1 MIFYLNSV
9 LNTDNYNFTVTLGI
23 RIYTADNSNEY
34 DNDEFHEILIKS
46 VNLTFGYEKKI
57 NQLNRASWKQDGDLI
72 PANYEIENATLNFKY
87 MINASWSEYTSSPN
101 SEFRILIN
109 NNQMGETVN
118 LITANGTLRE
128 IKQGGFDVTPFISP
142 NKHVN
147 LTIQVYIGDE
157 FLLNSTIKISIDDV
171 SLQISYG
178 IYTPPDTTSYDLFL
192 NDVDRTTEK
201 STQVTFNENLNITL
215 IYKDSI
221 GDFIPGA
228 NVELTGS
235 GLTPNTL
242 SQGSFDNYYT
252 IINSTDL
259 GVGTSYLTL
268 TASKRYYTTQQF
280 QITVEVVSRD
290 TEIQL
295 FLDTNNKTIEKEW
308 TTEW

>member
-1 MIFYLNSV
+1 
-9 LNTDNYNFTVTLGI
+9 
-23 RIYTADNSNEY
+23 
-34 DNDEFHEILIKS
+34 
-46 VNLTFGYEKKI
+46 
-57 NQLNRASWKQDGDLI
+57 
-72 PANYEIENATLNFKY
+72 
-87 MINASWSEYTSSPN
+87 
-101 SEFRILIN
+101 
-109 NNQMGETVN
+109 
-118 LITANGTLRE
+118 
-128 IKQGGFDVTPFISP
+128 
-142 NKHVN
+142 
-147 LTIQVYIGDE
+147 
-157 FLLNSTIKISIDDV
+157 
-171 SLQISYG
+171 
-178 IYTPPDTTSYDLFL
+178 LFL

-228 NVELTGS
+228 DVELTGS
-235 GLTPNTL
+235 GLTPITL

-295 FLDTNNKTIEKEW
+295 FLDTNNKTIEKCRVNW
-308 TTEW
+308 CWSY